1 MIILKKITTNII
13 LIILGCMFVLTS
25 LMIGYLNQFH
35 DGRGMTFLLIGVP
48 LLFIGIAFT
57 PKIWV
62 SLGYIIDMIVMFF
75 NK

>member
-1 MIILKKITTNII
+1 MIILKKISSNII
-13 LIILGCMFVLTS
+13 LIILGCLFVLIS
-25 LMIGYLNQFH
+25 LIIGYLNQFH
-35 DGRGMTFLLIGVP
+35 NGRGMIFLLIGAP

-62 SLGYIIDMIVMFF
+62 SLGYMIDMIIMFF